1 MFRKLSSIF
10 SDIKLAH
17 TVFALP
23 FALASAHIAFDGKY
37 EIKTLLLI
45 LVCMFT
51 ARSSAMAFNRWLDRN
66 IDSVNPRTKERSIPS
81 GKVQPRDMLIFVII
95 SSVCFVTASWFLNIL
110 AFALSPVALAV
121 VLGYSYLKRFTSYS
135 HLALGLSLAIAPVG
149 AWIAIKGSFD
159 ILPVMLALGVVFW
172 VAGFD
177 IIYSCQD
184 VEFDSTAGL
193 HSIPKR
199 FGINGALMISTLFH
213 LITIGILIVF
223 GHIANLGIVYMALLG
238 VITLILLVEH
248 VIVTPDKLSLVGVAF
263 FTLNGFVS
271 ILFFLAVFLDR
282 L

>member
-23 FALASAHIAFDGKY
+23 FALASAHIAFGGKY

-51 ARSSAMAFNRWLDRN
+51 ARSSAMAFNRWLDRD

-81 GKVQPRDMLIFVII
+81 GKVQPRDMLIFVVI

-110 AFALSPVALAV
+110 TFALSPIALTV

-159 ILPVMLALGVVFW
+159 ILPVILALGVVFW

-199 FGINGALMISTLFH
+199 FGINGALMISTVFH

-223 GHIANLGIVYMALLG
+223 GHLANLGIVYMGLLG
-238 VITLILLVEH
+238 VITMILLVEH
-248 VIVTPDKLSLVGVAF
+248 VIVTPDKLSLAGVAF

>member
-1 MFRKLSSIF
+1 MLRKLSSIF

-23 FALASAHIAFDGKY
+23 FALASADIAFGGKY

-51 ARSSAMAFNRWLDRN
+51 ARSSAMAFNRWLDRD

-81 GKVQPRDMLIFVII
+81 GKVNPREMLIFVII
-95 SSVCFVTASWFLNIL
+95 ASVCFVAASWFLNIL

-121 VLGYSYLKRFTSYS
+121 VLGYSYLKRFTPYS
-135 HLALGLSLAIAPVG
+135 HLALGLSLSIAPVG

-159 ILPVMLALGVVFW
+159 ILPVILAVGVVFW

-184 VEFDSTAGL
+184 VEFDSMAGL

-213 LITIGILIVF
+213 LITIGILIIF
-223 GHIANLGIVYMALLG
+223 GHVADLGIVYMGLLA
-238 VITLILLVEH
+238 VIALILLVEH